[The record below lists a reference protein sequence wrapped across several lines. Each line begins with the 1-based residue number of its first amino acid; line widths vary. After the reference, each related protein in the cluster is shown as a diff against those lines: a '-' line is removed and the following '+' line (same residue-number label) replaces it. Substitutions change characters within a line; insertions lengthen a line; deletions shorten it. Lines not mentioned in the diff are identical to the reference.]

1 MRKVSVVNMKEIL
14 NRQQCH
20 WEQMFENN
28 PEMFGKGSSQ
38 SARRAAELFK
48 KEGRTNIL
56 ELGGGQGRDTIF
68 FAKSGFR
75 ITVLD
80 YSEKGIKAIT
90 ETAHALG
97 LSQSV
102 VAQCHDMRT
111 TLPFADESFDACY
124 SHMLF
129 CMALTSSE
137 LEFLAKEV
145 RRVLKPGGLCVYT
158 VRHTGDSHYGKGI
171 HRGEDM
177 YEMGGFIVHFFSREK
192 VEHLAK
198 GYEIVSIDTFEEGEL
213 PRKLFQVTLRKE
225 N

>member
-1 MRKVSVVNMKEIL
+1 MREDRGLNMKEIL
-14 NRQQCH
+14 DRQQCH
-20 WEQMFENN
+20 WEEMFEKNT
-28 PEMFGKGSSQ
+28 EMFGEGPSRPAGK
-38 SARRAAELFK
+38 AAELFK
-48 KEGRTNIL
+48 KEGSTNIL

-68 FAKSGFR
+68 FAKTGFR

-80 YSEKGIKAIT
+80 YSEKGIKTIT
-90 ETAHALG
+90 EKAHASG
-97 LSQSV
+97 LSPYV

-129 CMALTSSE
+129 CMALTTSE
-137 LEFLAKEV
+137 LEFLAEEV

-158 VRHTGDSHYGKGI
+158 VRRTGDSHYGKGI

-192 VEHLAK
+192 VKHLAK
-198 GYEIVSIDTFEEGEL
+198 GYEIISIDTFEEGEL
-213 PRKLFQVTLRKE
+213 PKKLFQVTMRKE
-225 N
+225 K